1 MSASG
6 SRRKDK
12 EIHEDDDK
20 KEDTSFYINTEAK
33 ITFDTSKDKDKDKV
47 LDDIYTKS
55 GLLAHKE
62 SLQSLE

>member
-1 MSASG
+1 MPQG
-6 SRRKDK
+6 SRSKDK

-33 ITFDTSKDKDKDKV
+33 ITFDTSKDKDKV
-47 LDDIYTKS
+47 LEDIYTKS
-55 GLLAHKE
+55 GVLAHKE